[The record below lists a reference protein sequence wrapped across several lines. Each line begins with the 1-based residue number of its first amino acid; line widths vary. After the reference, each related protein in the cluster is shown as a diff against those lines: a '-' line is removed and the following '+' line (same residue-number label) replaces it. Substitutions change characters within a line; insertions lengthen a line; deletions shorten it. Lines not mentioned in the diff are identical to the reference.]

1 MAIACQLLRYESDI
15 LMTDTPDTTRDEIID
30 KLDERGLALAVHN

>member
-1 MAIACQLLRYESDI
+1 VAIACQLLRYESDI

-30 KLDERGLALAVHN
+30 KLKVNTPLRLKL